1 MKKLSAMENYALQE
15 KLDALEIDAELYDL
29 LDSLDSLVDPVAVAK
44 LQYKPRNVAN
54 KIEPSNFTLGMQV
67 TDQITRYYGF
77 LKDELSQRDGLN
89 GFDFTE
95 LALSMRRC
103 FNLMAQAGKKQ
114 TEIYSA
120 MAIWVMDATSST
132 SLPACEILVSFFIQ
146 NCEVFNEIAE

>member
-1 MKKLSAMENYALQE
+1 MGL
-15 KLDALEIDAELYDL
+15 
-29 LDSLDSLVDPVAVAK
+29 
-44 LQYKPRNVAN
+44 
-54 KIEPSNFTLGMQV
+54 QV

-103 FNLMAQAGKKQ
+103 FNLMAQAGKRQ
-114 TEIYSA
+114 TETYSS
-120 MAIWVMDATSST
+120 MAIWVMEATGST